1 MEYGLKDKHPESI
14 PYSGLVATPETLDEA
29 FNRAKSSLIQG
40 ANDKY
45 ELQNVY
51 VSDVLIA
58 LQMIQNTL
66 SKKYYVLDRPEIDQ
80 DTE

>member
-1 MEYGLKDKHPESI
+1 MKDKNPESI
-14 PYSGLVATPETLDEA
+14 PYSGLVATPETIEEA
-29 FNRAKSSLIQG
+29 LLKAKSLLTQS
-40 ANDKY
+40 ANNEY

-66 SKKYYVLDRPEIDQ
+66 SKKYYLLPVVDQ
-80 DTE
+80 DNE

>member
-1 MEYGLKDKHPESI
+1 MKDKNPESI
-14 PYSGLVATPETLDEA
+14 PYSGLVATPETIEEA
-29 FNRAKSSLIQG
+29 LLKAKSLLTQS
-40 ANDKY
+40 ANNEY

-66 SKKYYVLDRPEIDQ
+66 SKKYYLLPVIDQ
-80 DTE
+80 DNE

>member
-1 MEYGLKDKHPESI
+1 MEYGLEDKHPESI
-14 PYSGLVATPETLDEA
+14 PYSGLVATPETIDEA
-29 FNRAKSSLIQG
+29 FDRAKSSLIQG
-40 ANDKY
+40 ANRKY
-45 ELQNVY
+45 KLQNVY

-66 SKKYYVLDRPEIDQ
+66 SKKYYVLPAIEQ

>member
-1 MEYGLKDKHPESI
+1 LDDKHPESI

-29 FNRAKSSLIQG
+29 FDRAKSSLIQG

-45 ELQNVY
+45 ELQNVH

-66 SKKYYVLDRPEIDQ
+66 SKKYYVLPAIEQ

>member
-1 MEYGLKDKHPESI
+1 LKDKNPESI
-14 PYSGLVATPETLDEA
+14 PYSGLVATPETIEEA
-29 FNRAKSSLIQG
+29 LLKAKSLLTQS
-40 ANDKY
+40 ANNEY

-66 SKKYYVLDRPEIDQ
+66 SKKYYLLPVVDQ
-80 DTE
+80 DNE

>member
-1 MEYGLKDKHPESI
+1 MDDKHPESI

-29 FNRAKSSLIQG
+29 FDRAKSSLIQG

-66 SKKYYVLDRPEIDQ
+66 SKKYYVLPAIEQ

>member
-1 MEYGLKDKHPESI
+1 MKDKNPESI
-14 PYSGLVATPETLDEA
+14 PYSGLVATPETIEEA
-29 FNRAKSSLIQG
+29 LLKAKSLLTQS
-40 ANDKY
+40 ANNEY

-66 SKKYYVLDRPEIDQ
+66 SKKYYLLPAIDQ
-80 DTE
+80 DSE

>member
-1 MEYGLKDKHPESI
+1 MKDKNPESI
-14 PYSGLVATPETLDEA
+14 PYSGLVATPETIEEA
-29 FNRAKSSLIQG
+29 LLQAKSLLTQS
-40 ANDKY
+40 ANNKY

-66 SKKYYVLDRPEIDQ
+66 SKKYYLLPVVDQ
-80 DTE
+80 DNE

>member
-1 MEYGLKDKHPESI
+1 MEYELKGKQPVSI
-14 PYSGLVATPETLDEA
+14 PLSGLVATPETLDEA
-29 FNRAKSSLIQG
+29 LKRAHSLLTQG
-40 ANDKY
+40 ASRKHK
-45 ELQNVY
+45 LQNVY

-66 SKKYYVLDRPEIDQ
+66 SKNYEVYEVENK

>member
-1 MEYGLKDKHPESI
+1 MKDKNPESI
-14 PYSGLVATPETLDEA
+14 PYSGLVATPETIEEA
-29 FNRAKSSLIQG
+29 LLKAKSLLTQS
-40 ANDKY
+40 ANNKY

-66 SKKYYVLDRPEIDQ
+66 SKKYYLLPVVDQ
-80 DTE
+80 DNE